1 MSKKKPKKNY
11 KISIIT
17 VTKNSEKFLKKNIQ
31 SVNNQTYKNFEHII
45 IDGNSKDKTV
55 DIIKKNKK
63 NISYFESKNDSGIY
77 DAMNKGIK
85 KSRGDI
91 IGILNSDDYYYKNTL
106 KIVNRYFSKNQKI
119 DFLFGSVIKHKL
131 LSGFYPEKIFWTF
144 GFYTSHSVGFFIK
157 RKSQNK
163 LGFYNLKYKFSSDYD
178 LFYRMIV
185 KKKLVGIATKRNEIF
200 GVFRR
205 GGISSKLRYI
215 DFIIENSKIRLNN
228 GQNFLFVYL
237 IFLIRFIKNFKKITF
252 EFFTKKKI

>member
-1 MSKKKPKKNY
+1 MHKTNNKRL
-11 KISIIT
+11 KISVIT
-17 VTKNSEKFLKKNIQ
+17 VTKNSEKFLKKNLS
-31 SVNNQTYKNFEHII
+31 SVNSQSYKNYEHII
-45 IDGNSKDKTV
+45 IDGKSSDKTL

-63 NISYFESKNDSGIY
+63 KIAYYESRKDKGIY

-85 KSRGDI
+85 KCTGDI
-91 IGILNSDDYYYKNTL
+91 IGILNSDDYYYKDTL
-106 KIVNRYFSKNQKI
+106 KIVNKYFNENKKI
-119 DFLFGSVIKHKL
+119 DFLFGSVFKHKL

-144 GFYTSHSVGFFIK
+144 GFYTSHSVGFFIR

-163 LGFYNLKYKFSSDYD
+163 LGFYNLKYKYSSDYD

-185 KKKLVGIATKRNEIF
+185 KKRFKGMATKQNEIF

-205 GGISSKLRYI
+205 GGISSKLRYL
-215 DFIIENSKIRLNN
+215 DFIIENSKIRLDN

-237 IFLIRFIKNFKKITF
+237 IFSIRFIKNLKKIAF